1 MWRTTVIAITG
12 SVGKT
17 TAKDCLATI
26 LASRAPTHRTLR
38 SQNTLPGVPRTLLG
52 IRPWHRYAVVEIG
65 TDGFGHIRRG
75 ARLVRP
81 DVAVLLGVARTHT
94 KAFRSLEATAAE
106 KSDLLRY
113 VPKSGTAILNADD
126 PYVREMGNVCRGRVV
141 FFGSGSECDV
151 AVERSSSVWPERLT
165 LTVRAGDA
173 RAELTTKLVGTHW
186 TGSVLAAVAAALAC
200 GFSLEEAS
208 SALRTMAPT
217 TARMQPVRLPNG
229 AIVIRDEHIAAPDSV
244 DAMFEVLRE
253 ARAGRRILVI
263 SDLSDSKA
271 RPKRRQQDLGRFAA
285 EHCGFALFVSD
296 SGHHAVRAAIAAGMD
311 PAQCRHVLDPLTAAE
326 LLREELR
333 AGDLVFLKG
342 RMSDHLSRVLFAQF
356 GEIGCWVETC
366 GLRYLCDVCPKL
378 EPSFELE
385 ATLESAARSVAEG
398 S

>member
-1 MWRTTVIAITG
+1 MWRTTVVAITG

-17 TAKDCLATI
+17 TAKDCLANI

-38 SQNTLPGVPRTLLG
+38 SQNTLVGVPRTLLG

-94 KAFRSLEATAAE
+94 MVFRSLDATAAE
-106 KSDLLRY
+106 KSDLLRF
-113 VPKSGTAILNADD
+113 VPRSGAAILNADD
-126 PYVREMGNVCRGRVV
+126 PYIREMGNLCRGRVV
-141 FFGSGSECDV
+141 FFGSGPDCDV

-165 LTVRAGDA
+165 LAVRAGNA
-173 RAELTTKLVGTHW
+173 RGEVTTKLVGTHW
-186 TGSVLAAVAAALAC
+186 TGSVLAAVAAALTC
-200 GFSLEEAS
+200 GLSFEEAS
-208 SALRTMAPT
+208 SALRTMVPP

-229 AIVIRDEHIAAPDSV
+229 AIVIRDEHTAAPDSV
-244 DAMFEVLRE
+244 EAMLAVLRE
-253 ARAGRRILVI
+253 AKAGRRILVI

-271 RPKRRQQDLGRFAA
+271 KPKRRQQDLGRIAA
-285 EHCGFALFVSD
+285 EHCGFALFISD
-296 SGHHAVRAAIAAGMD
+296 AGHHAVRAAIAAGMD
-311 PAQCRHVLDPLTAAE
+311 PTRCRQVLDPRTAAE
-326 LLREELR
+326 LLRDELR
-333 AGDLVFLKG
+333 ASDLVFLKG
-342 RMSDHLSRVLFAQF
+342 RMSDHLSRLLFAQF